1 MTYLQTHDL
10 ESEKDQEYTD
20 KVEHH
25 LQNFMRNLN
34 VGDMR
39 DLLEKMMDNGPYLI
53 TLLQIMV
60 LTKDAQA
67 LLRQHERILKQ
78 MMTELAE
85 QQAEKGVTG
94 RNKWIR

>member
-1 MTYLQTHDL
+1 MTYLQTYDKD
-10 ESEKDQEYTD
+10 SEKDQEYTD
-20 KVEHH
+20 RVEHH

-39 DLLEKMMDNGPYLI
+39 DLLERMMDNGPYLI

-67 LLRQHERILKQ
+67 LLHHHERVLKD

-85 QQAEKGVTG
+85 QEALKRKRRKHAT
-94 RNKWIR
+94 